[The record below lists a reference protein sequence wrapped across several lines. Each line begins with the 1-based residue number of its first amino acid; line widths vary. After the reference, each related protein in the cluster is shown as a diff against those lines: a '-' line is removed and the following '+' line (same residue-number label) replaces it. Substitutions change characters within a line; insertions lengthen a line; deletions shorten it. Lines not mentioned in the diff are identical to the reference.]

1 MVNFQLF
8 IFNFQFKNRTFALRI
23 RKTHTIDMIKN
34 IFCEADIEQLKQ
46 TIAEGNVFVLTCH
59 AGPDGDA
66 LGSTLGMAHYLTAL
80 GKEATVIVPD
90 AFPDF
95 LAWMPGSQEI
105 VRFDK
110 HRDKAELLIA
120 MADVVMAMDYNALS
134 RVDDMGP
141 MIAKSKAKKVLVD
154 HHLHPD
160 NFCDLNFSYPH
171 LSSTCEVVFRLIV
184 AMGGYDTLTK
194 AACECIYAGMMT
206 DTGCFSYGPCTQEVY
221 LIISMLM
228 QKEINKDRIYNKVFN
243 NYSEG
248 RLRLMGYVLYEKMR
262 VFPEYHTALITL
274 SREEMARFDFTKG
287 DTEGLVNIPLQMKG
301 IYFSAFLREDTEKDL
316 IRVSLRSQ
324 GTFPC
329 NKFAAQYFN
338 GGGHLNASG
347 GQHGGTLT
355 EAIAIFENALTEFPK
370 P

>member
-1 MVNFQLF
+1 
-8 IFNFQFKNRTFALRI
+8 
-23 RKTHTIDMIKN
+23 MIEN
-34 IFCEADIEQLKQ
+34 IFKSNDIERLVE
-46 TIAEGNVFVLTCH
+46 IIGENDFFVLTCH

-66 LGSTLGMAHYLTAL
+66 LGSTLGMAHYLKAL
-80 GKEATVIVPD
+80 GKETAVIVPD

-95 LAWMPGSQEI
+95 LAWLPESQEI

-110 HRDKAELLIA
+110 YPEKAKLMIDT
-120 MADVVMAMDYNALS
+120 ADVIVAMDYNSLS
-134 RVDDMGP
+134 RVDDMGEV
-141 MIAKSKAKKVLVD
+141 IGKAKGTKVLVD
-154 HHLHPD
+154 HHLQPD
-160 NFCDLNFSYPH
+160 HFCDLEFSYPQ
-171 LSSTCEVVFRLIV
+171 LSSTCEVVFRLV
-184 AMGGYDTLTK
+184 YAMGGYDQLTK

-221 LIISMLM
+221 LIISMLL
-228 QKEINKDRIYNKVFN
+228 QKGINKDRIYNKVFN

-262 VFPEYHTALITL
+262 VFPEHHAALITL
-274 SREEMARFDFTKG
+274 SREEMARFNFNKG
-287 DTEGLVNIPLQMKG
+287 DSEGLVNIPLQMKG

-329 NKFAAQYFN
+329 NKFAAHYFN

-347 GQHGGTLT
+347 GQHDGTLQ
-355 EAIAIFENALTEFPK
+355 EAVAIFENALQEFPK

>member
-1 MVNFQLF
+1 
-8 IFNFQFKNRTFALRI
+8 
-23 RKTHTIDMIKN
+23 MIKN
-34 IFCEADIEQLKQ
+34 IFNETDVERLKA
-46 TIAEGNVFVLTCH
+46 TIRDNNFFVLTCH

-66 LGSTLGMAHYLTAL
+66 LGSTLGMAHYLKAL
-80 GKEATVIVPD
+80 GKEAVVVAPD
-90 AFPDF
+90 AYPDF
-95 LAWMPGSQEI
+95 LAWMPDSQEI

-110 HRDKAELLIA
+110 ARDKAELMIA
-120 MADVVMAMDYNALS
+120 AADVIFAMDYNALS
-134 RVDDMGP
+134 RVDDMGAL
-141 MIAKSKAKKVLVD
+141 IGKSKAVKVLID
-154 HHLHPD
+154 HHLQPD
-160 NFCDLNFSYPH
+160 SFCDLSFSYSH
-171 LSSTCEVVFRLIV
+171 LSSTCEVVFRLV
-184 AMGGYDTLTK
+184 LAMDGYDVLTK

-221 LIISMLM
+221 VIISMLM

-262 VFPEYHTALITL
+262 VFPEQHAALITL
-274 SREEMARFDFTKG
+274 SREEMARFNFVKG

-301 IYFSAFLREDTEKDL
+301 IYFSVFLREDTEKDL

-329 NKFAAQYFN
+329 NKFSAQYFN

-347 GQHGGTLT
+347 GQHHGTLD
-355 EAIAIFENALTEFPK
+355 EAIAVFEQAITEFPM

>member
-1 MVNFQLF
+1 
-8 IFNFQFKNRTFALRI
+8 
-23 RKTHTIDMIKN
+23 MIKN
-34 IFCEADIEQLKQ
+34 MFSKTDIERLGQV
-46 TIAEGNVFVLTCH
+46 IDGNKMFVLTCH

-66 LGSTLGMAHYLTAL
+66 LGSTLGMAHYLQAL
-80 GKEATVIVPD
+80 GKEAVVIVPD
-90 AFPDF
+90 AYPDF

-110 HRDKAELLIA
+110 YGEKAGLMIA
-120 MADVVMAMDYNALS
+120 MADVIMAMDYNALS
-134 RVDDMGP
+134 RVDDMGAL
-141 MIAKSKAKKVLVD
+141 IEKAKAVKVLVD

-160 NFCDLNFSYPH
+160 AFCDISFSYPQ
-171 LSSTCEVVFRLIV
+171 LSSTCEVVFRLVV
-184 AMGGYDTLTK
+184 AMGGYDRLTK
-194 AACECIYAGMMT
+194 QACECLYAGVMT
-206 DTGCFSYGPCTQEVY
+206 DTGNFSYGPCTQELY
-221 LIISMLM
+221 LIVSMLM

-262 VFPEYHTALITL
+262 VFPEEHAALITL
-274 SREEMARFDFTKG
+274 SREEMKRFDFNKG

-301 IYFSAFLREDTEKDL
+301 IYFSAFLREDTEKDV

-329 NKFAAQYFN
+329 NKFAAKYFN

-347 GQHGGTLT
+347 GQYDGTLQGAIGVFE
-355 EAIAIFENALTEFPK
+355 EALKEFPR

>member
-1 MVNFQLF
+1 
-8 IFNFQFKNRTFALRI
+8 
-23 RKTHTIDMIKN
+23 MIKN
-34 IFCEADIEQLKQ
+34 IFRADDLERLK
-46 TIAEGNVFVLTCH
+46 TIVSEGNFFVLTCH
-59 AGPDGDA
+59 TGPDGDA
-66 LGSTLGMAHYLTAL
+66 LGSTLGLANYLNTL
-80 GKEATVIVPD
+80 GKEALVIVPD
-90 AFPDF
+90 AYPDF

-105 VRFDK
+105 LRFDK
-110 HRDKAELLIA
+110 HREKAELMIA
-120 MADVVMAMDYNALS
+120 MADVIFAMDYNALS
-134 RVDDMGP
+134 RVDDMGAL
-141 MIAKSKAKKVLVD
+141 IAKSKAKKVLVD
-154 HHLHPD
+154 HHLSPE
-160 NFCDLNFSYPH
+160 NFCDLSFSYPQ

-184 AMGGYDTLTK
+184 DMGGYDQLGK

-248 RLRLMGYVLYEKMR
+248 RLRLMGYVLYEKLR
-262 VFPEYHTALITL
+262 VFPDHHAALITL
-274 SREEMARFDFTKG
+274 SREEMARFDFNKG
-287 DTEGLVNIPLQMKG
+287 DSEGLVNIPLQMKG

-324 GTFPC
+324 GTFAC

-347 GQHGGTLT
+347 GQYNGTLE
-355 EAIAIFENALTEFPK
+355 EAIEIFEKALEEFNK

>member
-1 MVNFQLF
+1 
-8 IFNFQFKNRTFALRI
+8 
-23 RKTHTIDMIKN
+23 MIKN
-34 IFCEADIEQLKQ
+34 IFSSPDIERLK
-46 TIAEGNVFVLTCH
+46 TIIAEGSMFVLTCH

-95 LAWMPGSQEI
+95 LAWMPGAQEI

-120 MADVVMAMDYNALS
+120 MADVVLVMDYNALS

-141 MIAKSKAKKVLVD
+141 LIEKTKAKKVLVD
-154 HHLHPD
+154 HHLQPAQ
-160 NFCDLNFSYPH
+160 FCDLNFSFSQ
-171 LSSTCEVVFRLIV
+171 LSSTCEVVFRLVV
-184 AMGGYDTLTK
+184 AMDGYDVLTK

-262 VFPEYHTALITL
+262 VFPEYHAALITL
-274 SREEMARFDFTKG
+274 SREEMARFDFVKG

-301 IYFSAFLREDTEKDL
+301 IHFSAFLREDTEKDL

-329 NKFAAQYFN
+329 NKFAAKYFT

-347 GQHGGTLT
+347 GQHVGTLQ
-355 EAIAIFENALTEFPK
+355 EAIEIFERALEEFPK
-370 P
+370 A

>member
-1 MVNFQLF
+1 
-8 IFNFQFKNRTFALRI
+8 
-23 RKTHTIDMIKN
+23 MIKN
-34 IFCEADIEQLKQ
+34 IFRADDLERLK
-46 TIAEGNVFVLTCH
+46 TIVSEGNFFVLTCH
-59 AGPDGDA
+59 TGPDGDA
-66 LGSTLGMAHYLTAL
+66 LGSTLGLANYLNTL
-80 GKEATVIVPD
+80 GKEALVIVPD
-90 AFPDF
+90 AYPDF

-105 VRFDK
+105 LRFDK
-110 HRDKAELLIA
+110 HREKAELMIA
-120 MADVVMAMDYNALS
+120 MADVIFAMDYNALS
-134 RVDDMGP
+134 RVDDMGVL
-141 MIAKSKAKKVLVD
+141 IAKSKAKKVLVD
-154 HHLHPD
+154 HHLSPE
-160 NFCDLNFSYPH
+160 NFCDLSFSYPQ

-184 AMGGYDTLTK
+184 AMGGYDQLGK

-248 RLRLMGYVLYEKMR
+248 RLRLMGYVLYEKLR
-262 VFPEYHTALITL
+262 VFPDYHAALITL
-274 SREEMARFDFTKG
+274 SREEMARFDFNKG
-287 DTEGLVNIPLQMKG
+287 DSEGLVNIPLQMKG

-324 GTFPC
+324 GTFAC

-347 GQHGGTLT
+347 GQYNGTLE
-355 EAIAIFENALTEFPK
+355 EAIEIFEKALEEFK
-370 P
+370 

>member
-1 MVNFQLF
+1 
-8 IFNFQFKNRTFALRI
+8 
-23 RKTHTIDMIKN
+23 MIKN
-34 IFCEADIEQLKQ
+34 IFNETDVERLKA
-46 TIAEGNVFVLTCH
+46 TIRDNNFFVLTSH

-66 LGSTLGMAHYLTAL
+66 LGSTLSMAHYLKAL
-80 GKEATVIVPD
+80 GKEAVVVAPD
-90 AFPDF
+90 AYPDF
-95 LAWMPGSQEI
+95 LAWMPDSQEI

-110 HRDKAELLIA
+110 ARDKAELMIA
-120 MADVVMAMDYNALS
+120 AADVIFAMDYNALS
-134 RVDDMGP
+134 RVDDMGAL
-141 MIAKSKAKKVLVD
+141 IGKSKAVKVLID
-154 HHLHPD
+154 HHLQPD
-160 NFCDLNFSYPH
+160 SFCDLTFSYPH
-171 LSSTCEVVFRLIV
+171 LSSTCEVVFRLIL
-184 AMGGYDTLTK
+184 AMDGYDVLTK

-221 LIISMLM
+221 VIISMLM

-262 VFPEYHTALITL
+262 VFPEQHAALITL
-274 SREEMARFDFTKG
+274 SREEMARFNFVKG

-301 IYFSAFLREDTEKDL
+301 IYFSVFLREDTEKDL

-329 NKFAAQYFN
+329 NKFSAQYFN

-347 GQHGGTLT
+347 GQHHGTLN
-355 EAIAIFENALTEFPK
+355 EAIAVFEQAITEFPM

>member
-1 MVNFQLF
+1 
-8 IFNFQFKNRTFALRI
+8 
-23 RKTHTIDMIKN
+23 MIKN
-34 IFCEADIEQLKQ
+34 IFSKTDIERLGQV
-46 TIAEGNVFVLTCH
+46 IDGNKMFVLTCH

-66 LGSTLGMAHYLTAL
+66 LGSTLGMAHYLKAL
-80 GKEATVIVPD
+80 GKEAVVIVPD
-90 AFPDF
+90 AYPDF

-110 HRDKAELLIA
+110 YGEKAGLMIA
-120 MADVVMAMDYNALS
+120 MADVIMAMDYNALS
-134 RVDDMGP
+134 RVDDMGAL
-141 MIAKSKAKKVLVD
+141 IEKAKAVKVLVD

-160 NFCDLNFSYPH
+160 AFCDISFSYPQ
-171 LSSTCEVVFRLIV
+171 LSSTCEVVFRLVV
-184 AMGGYDTLTK
+184 AMGGYDRLTK
-194 AACECIYAGMMT
+194 QACECLYAGVMT
-206 DTGCFSYGPCTQEVY
+206 DTGNFSYGPCTQELY
-221 LIISMLM
+221 LIVSMLM

-262 VFPEYHTALITL
+262 VFPEEHAALITL
-274 SREEMARFDFTKG
+274 SREEMKRFDFNKG

-301 IYFSAFLREDTEKDL
+301 IYFSAFLREDTEKDV

-329 NKFAAQYFN
+329 NKFAAKYFN

-347 GQHGGTLT
+347 GQYDGTLQGAIGVFE
-355 EAIAIFENALTEFPK
+355 EALKEFPR

>member
-1 MVNFQLF
+1 
-8 IFNFQFKNRTFALRI
+8 
-23 RKTHTIDMIKN
+23 MIKN
-34 IFCEADIEQLKQ
+34 IFRADDLERLK
-46 TIAEGNVFVLTCH
+46 TIVSEGNFFVLTCH
-59 AGPDGDA
+59 TGPDGDA
-66 LGSTLGMAHYLTAL
+66 LGSTLGLANYLNTL
-80 GKEATVIVPD
+80 GKEALVIVPD
-90 AFPDF
+90 AYPDF

-105 VRFDK
+105 LRFDK
-110 HRDKAELLIA
+110 HREKAELMIA
-120 MADVVMAMDYNALS
+120 MADVIFAMDYNALS
-134 RVDDMGP
+134 RVDDMGAL
-141 MIAKSKAKKVLVD
+141 IAKSKAKKVLVD
-154 HHLHPD
+154 HHLSPE
-160 NFCDLNFSYPH
+160 NFCDLSFSYPQ

-184 AMGGYDTLTK
+184 AMGGYDQLGK

-262 VFPEYHTALITL
+262 VFPDHHAALITL
-274 SREEMARFDFTKG
+274 SREEMARFDFNKG
-287 DTEGLVNIPLQMKG
+287 DSEGLVNIPLQMKG

-324 GTFPC
+324 GTFAC

-347 GQHGGTLT
+347 GQYNGTLE
-355 EAIAIFENALTEFPK
+355 EAIEIFEKALEEVK
-370 P
+370 

>member
-1 MVNFQLF
+1 
-8 IFNFQFKNRTFALRI
+8 
-23 RKTHTIDMIKN
+23 MIKN
-34 IFCEADIEQLKQ
+34 IFRADDLERLK
-46 TIAEGNVFVLTCH
+46 TIVSEGNFFVLTCH
-59 AGPDGDA
+59 TGPDGDA
-66 LGSTLGMAHYLTAL
+66 LGSTLGLANYLNTL
-80 GKEATVIVPD
+80 GKEALVIVPD
-90 AFPDF
+90 AYPDF

-105 VRFDK
+105 LRFDK
-110 HRDKAELLIA
+110 HREKTELMIA
-120 MADVVMAMDYNALS
+120 MADVIFAMDYNALS
-134 RVDDMGP
+134 RVDDMGAL
-141 MIAKSKAKKVLVD
+141 IAKSKAKKVLVD
-154 HHLHPD
+154 HHLSPE
-160 NFCDLNFSYPH
+160 NFCDLSFSYPQ

-184 AMGGYDTLTK
+184 AMGGYDQLGK

-248 RLRLMGYVLYEKMR
+248 RLRLMGYVLYEKLR
-262 VFPEYHTALITL
+262 VFPDHHAALITL
-274 SREEMARFDFTKG
+274 SREEMARFDFNKG
-287 DTEGLVNIPLQMKG
+287 DSEGLVNIPLQMKG

-324 GTFPC
+324 GTFAC

-347 GQHGGTLT
+347 GQYNGTLE
-355 EAIAIFENALTEFPK
+355 EAIEIFEKALEEFK
-370 P
+370 

>member
-1 MVNFQLF
+1 
-8 IFNFQFKNRTFALRI
+8 
-23 RKTHTIDMIKN
+23 MIKN
-34 IFCEADIEQLKQ
+34 IFKENDVERLKA
-46 TIAEGNVFVLTCH
+46 TIRDNNFFVLTCH

-66 LGSTLGMAHYLTAL
+66 LGSTLSMAHYLKAL
-80 GKEATVIVPD
+80 GKEAVVVAPD
-90 AFPDF
+90 AYPDF
-95 LAWMPGSQEI
+95 LAWMPDSQEI

-110 HRDKAELLIA
+110 SRDKAELLIA
-120 MADVVMAMDYNALS
+120 AADVIFAMDYNALS
-134 RVDDMGP
+134 RIDDMGEL
-141 MIAKSKAKKVLVD
+141 IGKSKAVKVLID
-154 HHLHPD
+154 HHLQPD
-160 NFCDLNFSYPH
+160 SFCDLSFSYPH
-171 LSSTCEVVFRLIV
+171 LSSTCEVVFRLV
-184 AMGGYDTLTK
+184 LAMDGYDVLTK
-194 AACECIYAGMMT
+194 AACECIYTGMMT

-221 LIISMLM
+221 QIISMLM

-262 VFPEYHTALITL
+262 VFPEQHAALITL
-274 SREEMARFDFTKG
+274 SREEMARFNFVKG

-329 NKFAAQYFN
+329 NKFSAQYFN

-347 GQHGGTLT
+347 GQHHGTLG
-355 EAIAIFENALTEFPK
+355 EAIAVFEQAITEFPM

>member
-1 MVNFQLF
+1 
-8 IFNFQFKNRTFALRI
+8 
-23 RKTHTIDMIKN
+23 MIEN
-34 IFCEADIEQLKQ
+34 IFKSNDIERLVE
-46 TIAEGNVFVLTCH
+46 IIGENDFFVLTCH

-66 LGSTLGMAHYLTAL
+66 LGSTLGMAHYLKAL
-80 GKEATVIVPD
+80 GKETAVIVPD

-95 LAWMPGSQEI
+95 LAWLPESQEI

-110 HRDKAELLIA
+110 YPEKAKLMIA
-120 MADVVMAMDYNALS
+120 TADVIVAMDYNALS
-134 RVDDMGP
+134 RVDDMGEV
-141 MIAKSKAKKVLVD
+141 IGKAKGTKVLVD
-154 HHLHPD
+154 HHLQPD
-160 NFCDLNFSYPH
+160 HFCDLEFSYPQ
-171 LSSTCEVVFRLIV
+171 LSSTCEVVFRLV
-184 AMGGYDTLTK
+184 YAMGGYDQLTK

-221 LIISMLM
+221 LIISMLL
-228 QKEINKDRIYNKVFN
+228 QKGINKDRIYNKVFN

-262 VFPEYHTALITL
+262 VFPEHHAALITL
-274 SREEMARFDFTKG
+274 SREEMARFNFNKG
-287 DTEGLVNIPLQMKG
+287 DSEGLVNIPLQMKG

-329 NKFAAQYFN
+329 NKFAAHYFN

-347 GQHGGTLT
+347 GQHDGTLQ
-355 EAIAIFENALTEFPK
+355 EAMAIFENALQEFPK

>member
-1 MVNFQLF
+1 
-8 IFNFQFKNRTFALRI
+8 
-23 RKTHTIDMIKN
+23 MIEN
-34 IFCEADIEQLKQ
+34 IFKSNDIERLVE
-46 TIAEGNVFVLTCH
+46 IIGENNFFVLTCH

-66 LGSTLGMAHYLTAL
+66 LGSTLGMAQYLKTL
-80 GKEATVIVPD
+80 GKETAVVIPD

-95 LAWMPGSQEI
+95 LAWLPESQEI

-110 HRDKAELLIA
+110 YPEKAKLMIA
-120 MADVVMAMDYNALS
+120 TADVIVAMDYNALS
-134 RVDDMGP
+134 RVDDMGEV
-141 MIAKSKAKKVLVD
+141 IGKAKGTKVLVD
-154 HHLHPD
+154 HHLQPD
-160 NFCDLNFSYPH
+160 HFCDLEFSYPQ
-171 LSSTCEVVFRLIV
+171 LSSTCEVVFRLV
-184 AMGGYDTLTK
+184 YAMGGYDQLTK

-221 LIISMLM
+221 LIISMLL
-228 QKEINKDRIYNKVFN
+228 QKGINKDRIYNKVFN

-262 VFPEYHTALITL
+262 VFPEHHAALITL
-274 SREEMARFDFTKG
+274 SREEMARFNFNKG
-287 DTEGLVNIPLQMKG
+287 DSEGLVNIPLQMKG

-329 NKFAAQYFN
+329 NKFAAHYFN

-347 GQHGGTLT
+347 GQHDGTLQ
-355 EAIAIFENALTEFPK
+355 EAVAIFENALQEFPK
-370 P
+370 L

>member
-1 MVNFQLF
+1 
-8 IFNFQFKNRTFALRI
+8 
-23 RKTHTIDMIKN
+23 MIKN
-34 IFCEADIEQLKQ
+34 IFSKTDIERLGQV
-46 TIAEGNVFVLTCH
+46 IDGNKMFVLTCH

-66 LGSTLGMAHYLTAL
+66 LGSTLGMVHYLQAL
-80 GKEATVIVPD
+80 GKEAVVIVPD
-90 AFPDF
+90 AYPDF

-110 HRDKAELLIA
+110 YGEKAGLMIA
-120 MADVVMAMDYNALS
+120 MADVIMAMDYNALS
-134 RVDDMGP
+134 RVDDMGAL
-141 MIAKSKAKKVLVD
+141 IEKAKAVKVLVD

-160 NFCDLNFSYPH
+160 AFCDISFSYPQ
-171 LSSTCEVVFRLIV
+171 LSSTCEVVFRLVV
-184 AMGGYDTLTK
+184 AMGGYDRFTK
-194 AACECIYAGMMT
+194 QACECLYAGVMT
-206 DTGCFSYGPCTQEVY
+206 DTGNFSYGPCTQELY
-221 LIISMLM
+221 LIVSMLM

-262 VFPEYHTALITL
+262 VFPEEHAALITL
-274 SREEMARFDFTKG
+274 SREEMKRFDFNKG

-301 IYFSAFLREDTEKDL
+301 IYFSAFLREDTEKDV

-329 NKFAAQYFN
+329 NKFAAKYFN

-347 GQHGGTLT
+347 GQYDGTLQGAIGVFE
-355 EAIAIFENALTEFPK
+355 EALKEFPR

>member
-1 MVNFQLF
+1 
-8 IFNFQFKNRTFALRI
+8 
-23 RKTHTIDMIKN
+23 MIKN
-34 IFCEADIEQLKQ
+34 IFRADDLERLK
-46 TIAEGNVFVLTCH
+46 TIVSEGNFFVLTCH
-59 AGPDGDA
+59 TGPDGDA
-66 LGSTLGMAHYLTAL
+66 LGSTLGLANYLNTL
-80 GKEATVIVPD
+80 GKEALVIVPD
-90 AFPDF
+90 AYPDF
-95 LAWMPGSQEI
+95 LAWMPGAQEI
-105 VRFDK
+105 LRFDK
-110 HRDKAELLIA
+110 HREKAELMIA
-120 MADVVMAMDYNALS
+120 MADVIFAMDYNALS
-134 RVDDMGP
+134 RVDDMGAL
-141 MIAKSKAKKVLVD
+141 IAKSKAKKVLVD
-154 HHLHPD
+154 HHLSPE
-160 NFCDLNFSYPH
+160 NFCDLSFSYPQ

-184 AMGGYDTLTK
+184 AMGGYDQLGK

-262 VFPEYHTALITL
+262 VFPDHHAALITL
-274 SREEMARFDFTKG
+274 SREEMARFDFNKG
-287 DTEGLVNIPLQMKG
+287 DSEGLVNIPLQMKG

-324 GTFPC
+324 GTFAC

-347 GQHGGTLT
+347 GQYDGTLE
-355 EAIAIFENALTEFPK
+355 EAIEIFEKALEEFNK

>member
-1 MVNFQLF
+1 
-8 IFNFQFKNRTFALRI
+8 
-23 RKTHTIDMIKN
+23 MIKN
-34 IFCEADIEQLKQ
+34 IFSSPDIERLK
-46 TIAEGNVFVLTCH
+46 TIIAEGSMFVLTCH

-95 LAWMPGSQEI
+95 LAWMPGAQEI

-120 MADVVMAMDYNALS
+120 MADVVLVMDYNALS

-141 MIAKSKAKKVLVD
+141 LIEKTKAKKVLVD
-154 HHLHPD
+154 HHLQPAQ
-160 NFCDLNFSYPH
+160 FCDLNFSFSQ
-171 LSSTCEVVFRLIV
+171 LSSTCEVVFRLVV
-184 AMGGYDTLTK
+184 AMDGYDVLTK

-248 RLRLMGYVLYEKMR
+248 RLRLMGYVFYEKMR
-262 VFPEYHTALITL
+262 VFPEYHAALITL
-274 SREEMARFDFTKG
+274 SREEMARFDFVKG

-301 IYFSAFLREDTEKDL
+301 IHFSAFLREDTEKDL

-329 NKFAAQYFN
+329 NKFAAKYFT

-347 GQHGGTLT
+347 GQHVGTLQ
-355 EAIAIFENALTEFPK
+355 EAIEIFERALEEFPK
-370 P
+370 A

>member
-1 MVNFQLF
+1 
-8 IFNFQFKNRTFALRI
+8 
-23 RKTHTIDMIKN
+23 MIKN
-34 IFCEADIEQLKQ
+34 IFNETDVERLKA
-46 TIAEGNVFVLTCH
+46 TIRDNNFFVLTCH

-66 LGSTLGMAHYLTAL
+66 LGSTLSMAHYLKAL
-80 GKEATVIVPD
+80 GKEAVVVAPD
-90 AFPDF
+90 AYPDF
-95 LAWMPGSQEI
+95 LAWMPDSQEI

-110 HRDKAELLIA
+110 ARDKAELMIA
-120 MADVVMAMDYNALS
+120 AADVIFAMDYNALS
-134 RVDDMGP
+134 RVDDMGAL
-141 MIAKSKAKKVLVD
+141 IGKSKAVKVLID
-154 HHLHPD
+154 HHLQPD
-160 NFCDLNFSYPH
+160 SFCDLTFSYPH
-171 LSSTCEVVFRLIV
+171 LSSTCEVVFRLIL
-184 AMGGYDTLTK
+184 AMDGYDVLTK

-221 LIISMLM
+221 VIISMLM

-248 RLRLMGYVLYEKMR
+248 RLRLMGYVLYEKMH
-262 VFPEYHTALITL
+262 VFPEQHAALITL
-274 SREEMARFDFTKG
+274 SREEMARFNFVKG

-301 IYFSAFLREDTEKDL
+301 IYFSVFLREDTEKDL

-329 NKFAAQYFN
+329 NKFSAQYFN

-347 GQHGGTLT
+347 GQHHGTLD
-355 EAIAIFENALTEFPK
+355 EAIAVFEQAITEFPM

>member
-1 MVNFQLF
+1 
-8 IFNFQFKNRTFALRI
+8 
-23 RKTHTIDMIKN
+23 MIKN
-34 IFCEADIEQLKQ
+34 IFRADELERLKA
-46 TIAEGNVFVLTCH
+46 IVSEGNFFVLTCH
-59 AGPDGDA
+59 TGPDGDA
-66 LGSTLGMAHYLTAL
+66 LGSTLGLANYLNTL
-80 GKEATVIVPD
+80 GKEALVIVPD
-90 AFPDF
+90 AYPDF

-105 VRFDK
+105 LRFDK
-110 HRDKAELLIA
+110 HREKTELMIA
-120 MADVVMAMDYNALS
+120 MADVIFAMDYNALS
-134 RVDDMGP
+134 RVDDMGAL
-141 MIAKSKAKKVLVD
+141 IAKSKAKKVLVD
-154 HHLHPD
+154 HHLSPE
-160 NFCDLNFSYPH
+160 NFCDLSFSYPQ

-184 AMGGYDTLTK
+184 AMGGYDQLGK

-248 RLRLMGYVLYEKMR
+248 RLRLMGYVLYEKLR
-262 VFPEYHTALITL
+262 VFPDHHAALITL
-274 SREEMARFDFTKG
+274 SREEMARFDFNKG
-287 DTEGLVNIPLQMKG
+287 DSEGLVNIPLQMKG

-324 GTFPC
+324 GTFAC

-347 GQHGGTLT
+347 GQYNGTLE
-355 EAIAIFENALTEFPK
+355 EAIEIFEKALEEFK
-370 P
+370 